1 MAHCRANMKITS
13 LELLLVPPSWVW
25 VRIHTDEG
33 ITGLGEPYLENH
45 PHSVIA
51 EVRRLEPLLIGEDPR
66 RIEWLWH
73 RMYEG
78 GSGYKGGPVT
88 MSAISGIDM
97 ALWDIAGKAAGLPVH
112 RLLGGA
118 TRDRVLV
125 YRAVGGGRP
134 HVVEPGDPY
143 RAGRRDPRPGDPVP
157 GSPEAWRAAAAELV
171 HEWGFRALKAHVSPG
186 DTPFGTDK
194 VDGMVVRFAAAREGA
209 GPDVPVAIDIHNPHP
224 AIARQMLRALAPH
237 RPLFVEEPMPVERV
251 DALAEAV
258 AGSEVPIAAGER
270 WMGKWIF
277 FDALSRG
284 LLAVVQPDLAH
295 AGGITECRKIAAI
308 AEAAYATVALHCPLS
323 PLAFAASVQLDA
335 VIPNFLVQEH
345 NEVNDTREGGR
356 TVIGAG
362 YLREP
367 FVVGAD
373 GCVRVPD
380 APGLGVEIDEA
391 GMARIMA
398 KPWSTQRG

>member
-1 MAHCRANMKITS
+1 MKIVS
-13 LELLLVPPSWVW
+13 LELIKVPPSWVW
-25 VRIHTDEG
+25 LKIHTDEG

-45 PHSVIA
+45 PDSVIA
-51 EVRRLEPLLIGEDPR
+51 EVLRLEPLLIGEDPR
-66 RIEWLWH
+66 RIEWLWN

-78 GSGYKGGPVT
+78 GSGYKGGPVK

-97 ALWDIAGKAAGLPVH
+97 ALWDITGKAAGLPVY

-143 RAGRRDPRPGDPVP
+143 RAGRRDPVPGDPKP

-186 DTPFGTDK
+186 ETPFGTDL
-194 VDGMVVRFAAAREGA
+194 VDGMVACFAAAREGA
-209 GPDVPVAIDIHNPHP
+209 GPGVPVAIDIHNPHP

-237 RPLFVEEPMPVERV
+237 RPLFVEEPMPIERV

-258 AGSEVPIAAGER
+258 AGSEVPVAAGER

-335 VIPNFLVQEH
+335 SIPNFLVQEH
-345 NEVNDTREGGR
+345 NEVNDTRDGGR

-362 YLREP
+362 YLRDP
-367 FVVGAD
+367 FVVGDD
-373 GCVRVPD
+373 GCVAVPN